1 MRAEVSAADAQ
12 NRTIV
17 TSNQAPFS
25 TTTQA
30 IVWAPRAL
38 AGFTWTNQ
46 DQLSI
51 MAEYYYNGLGFI
63 GNDYAQLIAYSQSLR
78 STPGSGP
85 DLLDQSGTFSAAQHY
100 GFVRVSGKIDD
111 KLTAAGWTE
120 VNLQDLLGSDG
131 HRAHADIRQMDSECF
146 PHGCLGEHGHRGR
159 PFAAALDGRPGGQ
172 SFSLTGIFQKRPFC
186 NWTPQ

>member
-1 MRAEVSAADAQ
+1 
-12 NRTIV
+12 
-17 TSNQAPFS
+17 
-25 TTTQA
+25 
-30 IVWAPRAL
+30 
-38 AGFTWTNQ
+38 
-46 DQLSI
+46 

-120 VNLQDLLGSDG
+120 VNLQDLSG
-131 HRAHADIRQMDSECF
+131 
-146 PHGCLGEHGHRGR
+146 
-159 PFAAALDGRPGGQ
+159 
-172 SFSLTGIFQKRPFC
+172 LTGIVLTLTYDK
-186 NWTPQ
+186 WTVNASLMDAWGNTDTEAGLSPLLWTADLEVSLFL

>member
-63 GNDYAQLIAYSQSLR
+63 GNDYAQLIAYSQTLR

-120 VNLQDLLGSDG
+120 VNLQDLSG
-131 HRAHADIRQMDSECF
+131 
-146 PHGCLGEHGHRGR
+146 
-159 PFAAALDGRPGGQ
+159 
-172 SFSLTGIFQKRPFC
+172 LTGIVLTLTYDK
-186 NWTPQ
+186 WTVNASLMDAWGNTDTEAGLSPLLWTADLEVSLFL